1 MQGYCY
7 DGAKKNVRARL
18 GRNGLS
24 QMSLIEYLSGSLDVV
39 KLMPGQMLGVAYQ
52 CPEVSQGGEAVTRA
66 DWIVKVS
73 ADSANPQSW
82 KERLEVLSW
91 VWVMCVT

>member
-1 MQGYCY
+1 MV
-7 DGAKKNVRARL
+7 ANP
-18 GRNGLS
+18 
-24 QMSLIEYLSGSLDVV
+24 SLDVV
-39 KLMPGQMLGVAYQ
+39 NLMPGQMLGVAYQ
-52 CPEVSQGGEAVTRA
+52 CPEVSQGDEAVTRA

-73 ADSANPQSW
+73 ADSANPQNW